1 VPKLKGLLTQVRYDV
16 YYKAITIAITEIV
29 FLLKFRANLKA
40 LMILGFIVTVI
51 PYGGIKV
58 FSQRKTVK

>member
-51 PYGGIKV
+51 
-58 FSQRKTVK
+58 